1 MYLNLFRTQ
10 RFHPSPLPAIGRGE
24 GYYYVYDVR
33 KASSNR
39 VVSGRNPALELP
51 ISFIIS

>member
-1 MYLNLFRTQ
+1 MTL
-10 RFHPSPLPAIGRGE
+10 SSIGGM
-24 GYYYVYDVR
+24 VQN
-33 KASSNR
+33 ASSNR